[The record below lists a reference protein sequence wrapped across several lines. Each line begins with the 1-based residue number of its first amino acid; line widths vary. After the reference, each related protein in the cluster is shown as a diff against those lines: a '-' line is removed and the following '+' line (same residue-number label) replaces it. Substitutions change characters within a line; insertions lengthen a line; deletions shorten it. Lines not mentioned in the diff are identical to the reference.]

1 MFNGKMK
8 ALTFSYDDGVL
19 QDRRLIEIFDKYGL
33 KATFN
38 LNSALLGKPGAL
50 LRDGVTVDHT
60 KVAAEDV
67 RAVYAGHEVAAHTL
81 THPFLPRI
89 ADADEIA
96 RQVEEDRLALSE
108 LVGYEVIGFA
118 YPGGGVNHDR
128 RVADII
134 RQRTGVRYGRTTD
147 STHAFAPQTD
157 LFEFNPTVYHHVE
170 MAEMF
175 RLGEAFLQMKADTP
189 QIFYVWGHAY
199 ELDIR
204 DEWGRF
210 EEFCRMMAGA
220 ADIFY
225 GTNREVLCAGE
236 KSCGKS

>member
-1 MFNGKMK
+1 
-8 ALTFSYDDGVL
+8 
-19 QDRRLIEIFDKYGL
+19 
-33 KATFN
+33 
-38 LNSALLGKPGAL
+38 
-50 LRDGVTVDHT
+50 
-60 KVAAEDV
+60 
-67 RAVYAGHEVAAHTL
+67 
-81 THPFLPRI
+81 
-89 ADADEIA
+89 
-96 RQVEEDRLALSE
+96 
-108 LVGYEVIGFA
+108 
-118 YPGGGVNHDR
+118 
-128 RVADII
+128 
-134 RQRTGVRYGRTTD
+134 
-147 STHAFAPQTD
+147 
-157 LFEFNPTVYHHVE
+157 